1 MAVVGFSFTKMIA
14 ERKKLIKGKI
24 TINNTVNLLEVE
36 ENELPVEAK
45 GKSLKLMFSFSTKYE
60 PDGGLIELNGEVIFL
75 DEEKKVKE
83 ALKQWKATKNLPSD
97 MTEEILNN
105 VLAKCHIQAVVLSRD
120 INLPPPVAI
129 RKSGIASVPETTLA
143 DSKKKG

>member
-1 MAVVGFSFTKMIA
+1 MAVVGFGFTKMVA
-14 ERKKLIKGKI
+14 ERKKPIKGKI

-129 RKSGIASVPETTLA
+129 PKIGIAAVPETTLA